1 MIKCSH
7 RVDMFT
13 SHNYQAY
20 ENGRVVIC
28 KK

>member
-7 RVDMFT
+7 QVDMFT
-13 SHNYQAY
+13 SHNYQDY
-20 ENGRVVIC
+20 ENGRVDIC